1 MITVT
6 VLSGAILMKAFGI
19 GAIGAAA
26 AFCASGGSGTC
37 VAITKAA
44 PAVAEPF
51 SKSRRE
57 RRGRC
62 CAGMLN
68 MAQALIIAAAS

>member
-19 GAIGAAA
+19 GAIAGAA
-26 AFCASGGSGTC
+26 AFCASAGSGTC
-37 VAITKAA
+37 VAITNAA

-57 RRGRC
+57 RRGVC
-62 CAGMLN
+62 CAGILN
-68 MAQALIIAAAS
+68 MTQALIMPAAS